1 MKTVIIV
8 ALAANG
14 VIGKDG
20 DLVQRHP
27 ADLRHFI
34 RTTKGYPF
42 VAGRKTFESFK
53 KIPLPERE
61 NMVLTRDREYDV
73 PDGVRVVHSFDDA
86 LEHCIRGGAEKM
98 FVLGGGEVYRIALP
112 LTDEMI
118 ITHFPEPAEGDTFFP
133 EWNANEWDVV
143 DTRREEGLTFAVY
156 RRNAGQPTRSKC

>member
-27 ADLRHFI
+27 ADLRHFV
-34 RTTKGYPF
+34 RTTKGHPF

-53 KIPLPERE
+53 KIPLPGRE
-61 NMVLTRDREYDV
+61 NILLTRNREYNA
-73 PDGVRVVHSFDDA
+73 PAGVRVKHSFDDT
-86 LEHCIRGGAEKM
+86 LKHCIRGGAEKM

-118 ITHFPEPAEGDTFFP
+118 ITHFPEPAEGDTYFP
-133 EWNANEWDVV
+133 EWKATEWQIV
-143 DTRREEGLTFAVY
+143 DTRQEEGLTFSVY
-156 RRNAGQPTRSKC
+156 RRNREPTRNEC

>member
-27 ADLRHFI
+27 ADLRHLV

-53 KIPLPERE
+53 KIPLAGRE
-61 NMVLTRDREYDV
+61 NILLTRDREYEA
-73 PDGVRVVHSFDDA
+73 PAGVRVKHSFEEA
-86 LEHCIRGGAEKM
+86 RQHCIRFGAEKM

-112 LTDEMI
+112 LTDELI
-118 ITHFPEPAEGDTFFP
+118 ITHFPEPAEGDTYFP
-133 EWNANEWDVV
+133 EWNAAEWQIV
-143 DTRREEGLTFAVY
+143 DTRQEEGLTFSAY
-156 RRNAGQPTRSKC
+156 RRNRKTNEE